1 MSLIFAGSWQ
11 ELLSEMYM
19 PTARSPASFHHSH
32 DGDVFLQSASPR
44 SADDPS
50 HRALPLKI
58 TFYFSKIKSC
68 LIQCLGP

>member
-32 DGDVFLQSASPR
+32 DDDVFILQSASPR
-44 SADDPS
+44 SAESTP
-50 HRALPLKI
+50 R
-58 TFYFSKIKSC
+58 TERC
-68 LIQCLGP
+68 L